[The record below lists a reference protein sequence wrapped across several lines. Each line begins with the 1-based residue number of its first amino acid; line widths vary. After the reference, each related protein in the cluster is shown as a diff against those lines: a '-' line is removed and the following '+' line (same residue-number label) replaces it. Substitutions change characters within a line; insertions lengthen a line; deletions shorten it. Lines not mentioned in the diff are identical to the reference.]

1 MLESRQTCGGQRV
14 SIEYLIIGHITE
26 DLTATGTVPGGTALY
41 AATTAQRLGRR
52 VALVTRAP
60 AGMDVAAAMPG
71 IEVALLPTE
80 RATTFE
86 NRYRGNDREQILHHA
101 AAPLIWDE
109 IPPAWRQ
116 APIVHLAPIAQDV
129 DRTLLAAF
137 PNALVCV
144 TPQGWLRGW
153 DEAGRVRYAPLTNT
167 RSLLR
172 PVDVMVFSAED
183 VAHDPLA
190 MRDLIGSV
198 PIAVVTRAAEG
209 AVVYTKDGP
218 RPTPARPARVV
229 DPTGAGDVFAAAFF
243 STLYERGDPYE
254 AAAFA
259 NVVASFSIEAQG
271 TAGIP
276 TRAQVEAWFAQQ
288 QR

>member
-1 MLESRQTCGGQRV
+1 M
-14 SIEYLIIGHITE
+14 SIEYLIIGHITQ
-26 DLTATGTVPGGTALY
+26 DLTAAGPMPGGTALY

-60 AGMDVAAAMPG
+60 AEMDVAAFLPG
-71 IEVALLPTE
+71 VELALLPTE

-101 AAPLIWDE
+101 AAPITWEE

-129 DRTLLAAF
+129 DLSLLAAF
-137 PNALVCV
+137 PNSLVCV
-144 TPQGWLRGW
+144 TPQGWLRAW
-153 DEAGRVRYAPLTNT
+153 DETGRVRYAPLTNA

-190 MRDLIGSV
+190 MRDLIGAV
-198 PIAVVTRAAEG
+198 PITVVTRAAEG
-209 AVVYTKDGP
+209 AVVYSKDGP

-243 STLYERGDPYE
+243 SSLYERGDPHE

-259 NVVASFSIEAQG
+259 NVVASFAIEGQG
-271 TAGIP
+271 TASIP
-276 TRAQVEAWFAQQ
+276 TRAQVEAWFAQH
-288 QR
+288 QRR